1 MPSLRELQTGLMD
14 AVLGAASPAAV
25 ALLRAPEAEAH
36 ARLDLYRNNARGNF
50 RDALASTFPV
60 IERLVGADYFL
71 KVARD
76 LQHAHPSRSG
86 DLLHAG
92 APFPGFLATLHAHD
106 EFAYLADVARLEWA
120 IQEVL
125 LAPEHAPL
133 DLQKMAGVAP
143 SAYDTLRFELHP
155 KLRLFESNYP
165 ALRIWEANVADA
177 EPGVGAAPEAG
188 GSEPGRIDLRSG
200 GERLLVTHHR
210 LRLRFHRVNDG
221 EYRFADECRKGTPFA
236 AAVAAATVSDAAF
249 DAAAVLRRLVALEAI
264 VDFRLH

>member
-14 AVLGAASPAAV
+14 AVLGTASPAAV

-60 IERLVGADYFL
+60 IERLVGADYFR

-155 KLRLFESNYP
+155 NLRLFESKYP
-165 ALRIWEANVADA
+165 ALRIWEANVSDA
-177 EPGVGAAPEAG
+177 
-188 GSEPGRIDLRSG
+188 EPGRIDLRSG

-210 LRLRFHRVNDG
+210 LRLRFHRVSEG
-221 EYRFADECRKGTPFA
+221 EYGFADECRRGTPFA
-236 AAVAAATVSDAAF
+236 AAVAAATLRDAAF

-264 VDFRLH
+264 VDFRFH